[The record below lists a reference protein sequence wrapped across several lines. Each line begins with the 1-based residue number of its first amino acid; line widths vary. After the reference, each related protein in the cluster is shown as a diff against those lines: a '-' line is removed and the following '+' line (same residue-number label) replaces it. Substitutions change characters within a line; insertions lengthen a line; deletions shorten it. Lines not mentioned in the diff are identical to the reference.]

1 MVDNLL
7 QKALEITPEPFL
19 FVVAKPMLT
28 HPAQNESF
36 VYAILKCNTL

>member
-19 FVVAKPMLT
+19 FLVAKPSLT
-28 HPAQNESF
+28 HPALKEAF
-36 VYAILKCNTL
+36 VYAILKCNIL